1 MSSAPSVWTPTNDSC
16 SAITG
21 RCSLQPKAFE
31 TLLVLV
37 RHSETVVLKDDLMKS
52 VWPDTFVE
60 ESNLAQNI
68 FVLRKTLAES
78 AGDRRYIVTVPGR
91 GYRFREKVRLV
102 PEQQDFVVESHSIT
116 RVVVDK
122 QTDEKAS
129 SGWRPWVGVAA
140 IVLAAVFAAAW
151 YGSSH
156 KTPKLTDKDTIVI
169 AEFDNATEDAVFDG
183 AL

>member
-60 ESNLAQNI
+60 ESRTG
-68 FVLRKTLAES
+68 VVS
-78 AGDRRYIVTVPGR
+78 H
-91 GYRFREKVRLV
+91 REV
-102 PEQQDFVVESHSIT
+102 
-116 RVVVDK
+116 
-122 QTDEKAS
+122 
-129 SGWRPWVGVAA
+129 
-140 IVLAAVFAAAW
+140 
-151 YGSSH
+151 
-156 KTPKLTDKDTIVI
+156 
-169 AEFDNATEDAVFDG
+169 
-183 AL
+183 